1 MARQRSTSSA
11 RRRSSTKELVD
22 DTTERKSPAKI
33 PSRRD
38 AETFGTSR
46 VLPVQL
52 HIGDRIADETGE
64 WEVTGR
70 PFTTVGGKHANVR
83 IRLIKQPTVTEI
95 RVWGAYERVSVKRA
109 ASAEESKG

>member
-1 MARQRSTSSA
+1 MARQRSASSA
-11 RRRSSTKELVD
+11 RGRSRLAD
-22 DTTERKSPAKI
+22 DTTARKPSANI

-46 VLPVQL
+46 VLPMQL
-52 HIGDRIADETGE
+52 QIGDRIADETGE

-109 ASAEESKG
+109 ASAEES